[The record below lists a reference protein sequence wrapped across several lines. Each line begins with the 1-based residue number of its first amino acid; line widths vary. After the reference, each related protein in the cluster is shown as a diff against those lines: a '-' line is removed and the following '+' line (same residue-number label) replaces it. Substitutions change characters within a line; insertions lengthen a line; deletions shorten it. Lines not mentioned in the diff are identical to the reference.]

1 MDILLV
7 RHAQPEWDRDDVSV
21 VDPGLTHTGREQ
33 ATLLAERMLHERI
46 DLLLVS
52 TARRAQE
59 TARPVR
65 DRQSGVPT
73 EDRAWLHEI
82 RMPEHWDGT
91 PADEVNRALS
101 EARQRPRDL
110 WWEGMPGGESFR
122 DFHARV
128 TIGLSAELEGLGI
141 VRGSGGLWEVPADVP
156 ELTLVAHAGTNSVVL
171 GHLLVL
177 LMARW
182 GEKVLGFLFDGRDIA
197 REARRGGTGRGG
209 TRTSSSWGSSCGSA
223 MVGYFVTCCVRQRDE
238 CSETRL
244 PRSMRIGS

>member
-7 RHAQPEWDRDDVSV
+7 RHAQPQWDKDAVSS
-21 VDPGLTHTGREQ
+21 VDPGLTRRGVQQ
-33 ATLLAERMLHERI
+33 ADLLAERMLHERV

-59 TARPVR
+59 TAQPVR
-65 DRQSGVPT
+65 VRQSGVPT

-82 RMPEHWDGT
+82 RMPDHWEGT

-128 TIGLSAELEGLGI
+128 TIGLSAELEGLGLER
-141 VRGSGGLWEVPADVP
+141 RGDGLWEVAPDVP
-156 ELTLVAHAGTNSVVL
+156 EITMVAHAGTNSVVL
-171 GHLLVL
+171 GHLLGL
-177 LMARW
+177 EPEPWEWERFASDHASL
-182 GEKVLGFLFDGRDIA
+182 
-197 REARRGGTGRGG
+197 
-209 TRTSSSWGSSCGSA
+209 
-223 MVGYFVTCCVRQRDE
+223 
-238 CSETRL
+238 TRL
-244 PRSMRIGS
+244 RSTRIADGHIFSLQGFSDVSHLPPQLVTA

>member
-7 RHAQPEWDRDDVSV
+7 RHAQPEWDRDEISN
-21 VDPGLTHTGREQ
+21 VDPGLTRRGVEQ
-33 ATLLAERMLHERI
+33 AAILAERMLHERV

-65 DRQSGVPT
+65 ARQSGVPT

-82 RMPEHWDGT
+82 HMPAHWDGT

-101 EARQRPRDL
+101 EARQRSRDL

-128 TIGLSAELEGLGI
+128 TIGLTAELEGLGI
-141 VRGSGGLWEVPADVP
+141 VQREDRLWTVPPEVPEV
-156 ELTLVAHAGTNSVVL
+156 TMVAHAGTNSVVL
-171 GHLLVL
+171 GHLLGL
-177 LMARW
+177 EPEPWEWERFAS
-182 GEKVLGFLFDGRDIA
+182 DHASI
-197 REARRGGTGRGG
+197 
-209 TRTSSSWGSSCGSA
+209 
-223 MVGYFVTCCVRQRDE
+223 
-238 CSETRL
+238 TRL
-244 PRSMRIGS
+244 RTTRIAGGHIFSLQGFSDVSHLPPPLVTA